1 MNVRKVLAQ
10 ELHKPARRKFP
21 RRRVTL
27 KGLNDLYQSDLVEM
41 GPYAKENKGMR
52 YILTMINCF
61 SKYAFAVPLKSKS
74 ALDVAR
80 ALEPILKKHKMKH
93 LQTDQG
99 KEYFNK
105 TIGALMK
112 KYNINLYSTFSD
124 LKASICERFN
134 KTLKERMWKVFTER
148 GSYEWV
154 SLLPNLIKQY
164 NNSVH
169 STIKMRPK
177 DVKQKHVKQILTILN
192 QKGMNDKRKVVQ
204 TPKFKVNDSVRIS
217 KYKKVFTKGY
227 IPNWT
232 NEVFRIHAVKP
243 TKPVTYIL
251 EDSKGEVLKGGFYQ
265 EELSKSSVGDVYLIE
280 KVLKRRGNKVQVRWL
295 NFDQKADSWIKA
307 SDIVK

>member
-1 MNVRKVLAQ
+1 MTVRKVLAE

-21 RRRVTL
+21 RRSVTL

-61 SKYAFAVPLKSKS
+61 TKYAFAVPLKSKS
-74 ALDVAR
+74 AIDVAR

-105 TIGALMK
+105 TISALMK

-124 LKASICERFN
+124 LKASIIERFN
-134 KTLKERMWKVFTER
+134 RTLKERMWKAFTER

-177 DVKQKHVKQILTILN
+177 DVKQIHVKDILTRLRKRDN
-192 QKGMNDKRKVVQ
+192 KRKVTQ
-204 TPKFKVNDSVRIS
+204 KPKFGVNDRVRIS
-217 KYKKVFTKGY
+217 KFKKVFTKGY

-232 NEVFRIHAVKP
+232 NEVFKIRAVKP

-251 EDSKGEVLKGGFYQ
+251 EDLKGEVLKGGFYQ

-280 KVLKRRGNKVQVRWL
+280 KVLKRRGDKVQVRWL
-295 NFDQKADSWIKA
+295 NFDRKADSWIKA